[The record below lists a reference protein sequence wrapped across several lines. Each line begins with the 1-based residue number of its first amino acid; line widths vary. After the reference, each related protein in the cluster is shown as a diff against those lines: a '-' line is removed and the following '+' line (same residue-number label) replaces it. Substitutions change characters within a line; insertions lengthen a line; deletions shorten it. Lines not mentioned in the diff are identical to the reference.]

1 MGCSAVLRRSAAGRS
16 GFRLVLA
23 LGLLVAAAGSA
34 PAVDCGDNVGGTRI
48 ACACGDQVVSDT
60 ILSSVDPVTAEPCQG
75 DGLVISVPRH
85 SAGITLDLNGLSLV
99 GSGSG
104 VGIRV
109 VRGGSVGSRIIGGE
123 PGGAMGEI
131 SNFRTGISGS
141 GRNVLVEV
149 SNVHVHDNVGDGLR
163 IHSSGVLVENVLS
176 EENGRDGLSV
186 LGHGN
191 EVSGVVA
198 DRNNS
203 DGVQVRGQ
211 GSSVSADAN
220 GNLRH
225 GLVVAGRGNR
235 VDDST
240 TSNNGGVGIATS
252 GKDLEVG
259 QIDIIGNREG
269 DMKDRAGAISGAPR

>member
-1 MGCSAVLRRSAAGRS
+1 MGSSAVLRRSAAGPS
-16 GFRLVLA
+16 SIRLVLA
-23 LGLLVAAAGSA
+23 MGLMLAGAGTA
-34 PAVDCGDNVGGTRI
+34 PAADCGDDIGGGRV
-48 ACACGDQVVSDT
+48 ACSCGDQVVSDT
-60 ILSSVDPVTAEPCQG
+60 VLSSIDPVTAEPCQG
-75 DGLVISVPRH
+75 DGLVISVPRD

-109 VRGGSVGSRIIGGE
+109 VRGGSGGSRIIGGE

-191 EVSGVVA
+191 EISGVVA

-211 GSSVSADAN
+211 GSSVSADVN

-259 QIDIIGNREG
+259 QIDIIGNRDG